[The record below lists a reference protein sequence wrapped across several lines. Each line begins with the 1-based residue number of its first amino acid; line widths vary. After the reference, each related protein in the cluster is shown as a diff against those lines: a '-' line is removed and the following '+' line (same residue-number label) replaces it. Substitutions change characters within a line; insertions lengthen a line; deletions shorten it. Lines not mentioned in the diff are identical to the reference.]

1 MYFFY
6 FDSYY
11 FGYFET
17 VFGKFLNPY
26 AFVLNE
32 ENLRPND
39 INSVRQAL
47 HSERRKNTLKFGPFY
62 TLNIRPIVLFFFVH
76 WFMNPPHCKS
86 ALYIVYAIPSRL
98 TTLSSPPVFNAPS
111 FIFCVMF
118 FRSLF
123 VLLSL
128 FTWPLSCLSF
138 VLRFLI
144 TSLCFT
150 VSNHPFWY
158 LQLFSNR

>member
-1 MYFFY
+1 
-6 FDSYY
+6 
-11 FGYFET
+11 
-17 VFGKFLNPY
+17 
-26 AFVLNE
+26 
-32 ENLRPND
+32 
-39 INSVRQAL
+39 
-47 HSERRKNTLKFGPFY
+47 
-62 TLNIRPIVLFFFVH
+62 
-76 WFMNPPHCKS
+76 
-86 ALYIVYAIPSRL
+86 
-98 TTLSSPPVFNAPS
+98 
-111 FIFCVMF
+111 MF

-150 VSNHPFWY
+150 VSDHPFWY